1 MQNKKVRGETRWT
14 KAVRVGAFTTLMA
27 GAMAATAPGCLDR
40 PLEPI
45 EPRITTTIVE
55 RLTQSSVDKI
65 DLLLVLDNSRS
76 MADKQEILGLAVPD
90 LVNELVNPWCI
101 DDAIPPNKQPVSDPL
116 ADCPDGY
123 KREFDPILNI
133 HIGIIT
139 SSVGGHGADACSAES
154 VLSENDKAHLVNR
167 TSTDPGAPEVAG
179 WDGHKFLVWD
189 PSTENPT
196 HVPQGET
203 VGENLITNLSDM
215 VMGVGEIGCGYEATL
230 EAWYRF
236 LVDPD
241 PYDEIEIVESKANLV
256 GRDETLLTQRADF
269 MRPDSLLAIIMLSD
283 ENDCSIRDGGQFY
296 FAAQIYQPGSSNPY
310 HLPKPRA
317 ACADDPNSDCC
328 RSCGQSPAD
337 GCSTANDN
345 CDGQLSNL
353 EDNINL
359 RCYDQ
364 KRRFGIDFL
373 WPIDRYLTGLT
384 AQQVT
389 DRHGSVVPNPLFTD
403 LNPDD
408 GNSTVRDA
416 GLVFVAGIVGVPWQD
431 IARQREDGTP
441 NLLDGLN
448 DANQPVGGFMS
459 GDELA
464 MNNVWDIILGDPA
477 NSVEPTDPL
486 MMEQVEPRSGA
497 NPVTGD
503 VVQPPGAGNAN
514 PINGSEYSIPDRD
527 DLQYACIFDLPTT
540 RDCSDPNQI
549 ACDCSVP
556 GNDNPLCNEGTDT
569 LQDRAKAYPGVREL
583 RVLKGAGTQGIV
595 ASICPEQ
602 LSDNTLFNFGYR
614 PAIGAIVE
622 RLKQALGGQ
631 CLPRSLTPNA
641 EGQVACLIIEARTAS
656 TCDCSD
662 ANARVPIEAGHP
674 AINAIKED
682 PLYDAAGW
690 NCFCEI
696 PQTLG
701 VDLEACQSDVSDTPV
716 NSQGDAVHGWC
727 YVDATTVP
735 PTGNPEIVAN
745 CPETE
750 KRIIRFVGNGKG
762 GTGATLFITC
772 SGE

>member
-1 MQNKKVRGETRWT
+1 MQQKKVAGKAGWR
-14 KAVRVGAFTTLMA
+14 KAVRLGAFTAVMFGGL
-27 GAMAATAPGCLDR
+27 AATAPGCLDR

-65 DLLLVLDNSRS
+65 DLVLVLDNSRS

-90 LVNELVNPWCI
+90 LVDQLVNPYCI
-101 DDAIPPNKQPVSDPL
+101 DDEVPPNKQVVSDPL

-133 HIGIIT
+133 HIGII
-139 SSVGGHGADACSAES
+139 SSSIGGHGADACDAATI
-154 VLSENDKAHLVNR
+154 LSENDKGHLLNR
-167 TSTDPGAPEVAG
+167 SSTDQGSPDVDG
-179 WDGHKFLVWD
+179 WNGKKFLVWD

-203 VGENLITNLSDM
+203 VSETLITNLTTM
-215 VMGVGEIGCGYEATL
+215 VMGVGEIGCGYEAML
-230 EAWYRF
+230 ESWYRF
-236 LVDPD
+236 LIDPD
-241 PYDEIEIVESKANLV
+241 PYDEIEIVDSKASLV
-256 GRDETLLTQRADF
+256 GTDETLLNQRSDF
-269 MRPDSLLAIIMLSD
+269 LRPDSLLAVIMLSD

-317 ACADDPNSDCC
+317 ACAADPNSDCC
-328 RSCGQSPAD
+328 RSCGQGPAD
-337 GCSTANDN
+337 GCSAENDD
-345 CDGQLSNL
+345 CDGSLSNL

-359 RCYDQ
+359 RCFDQ

-384 AQQVT
+384 AQQVS
-389 DRHGSVVPNPLFTD
+389 DRNGNVVQNPLFTD
-403 LNPDD
+403 LDPSDS
-408 GNSTVRDA
+408 NSTVRDA

-448 DANQPVGGFMS
+448 PEGQPVGGFMS

-464 MNNVWDIILGDPA
+464 MNGTWDIILGDPA
-477 NSVEPTDPL
+477 NYDPPTDPL
-486 MMEQVEPRSGA
+486 MIESVEARSGA

-527 DLQYACIFDLPTT
+527 DLQYTCIFDLPTQ
-540 RDCSDPNQI
+540 RDCTDPNQI
-549 ACDCSVP
+549 ACDCSAA
-556 GNDNPLCNEGTDT
+556 GNDNPLCNETTDT

-583 RVLKGAGTQGIV
+583 RVLRGAGSQGIV
-595 ASICPEQ
+595 GSICPEQ
-602 LSDNTLFNFGYR
+602 LTDNSLFNFGYR

-631 CLPRSLTPNA
+631 CLPRSLTPNV
-641 EGQVACLIIEARTAS
+641 EGQVSCLIIEARVAAA
-656 TCDCSD
+656 CDCSA
-662 ANARVPIEAGHP
+662 ANARAPIDANHP
-674 AINAIKED
+674 AVLAVKED

-701 VDLEACQSDVSDTPV
+701 EDLVACQNEVSDTPI
-716 NSQGDAVHGWC
+716 NQSGDAVHGWC

-735 PTGNPEIVAN
+735 PTGNPEIVAS
-745 CPETE
+745 CPATE
-750 KRIIRFVGNGKG
+750 QRIIRFVGNGKG
-762 GTGATLFITC
+762 ATGATLFITC
-772 SGE
+772 AGE